1 MTLEQGP
8 RDVQRAMVSPLDLQ
22 QIKHEVS
29 ELRNSHPG
37 SVLADLVEEKIHAL
51 ESASHH
57 FVSGFF
63 GDFRISPPSRA
74 AGT

>member
-8 RDVQRAMVSPLDLQ
+8 RDGQRVMVSPLDLQ
-22 QIKHEVS
+22 QIKDAVS

-63 GDFRISPPSRA
+63 EDFRISRPLNS
-74 AGT
+74 

>member
-8 RDVQRAMVSPLDLQ
+8 RGSQRVMISPLDLQ
-22 QIKHEVS
+22 QIKDAVS

-37 SVLADLVEEKIHAL
+37 SVLADLVEEKIHTL

-57 FVSGFF
+57 LVSGLFE
-63 GDFRISPPSRA
+63 DFRISRPLNS
-74 AGT
+74 